1 MITTDQPN
9 ETKVAVSKA
18 GDAPA
23 KADVIIPPPPAPE
36 PKQSAPAA
44 GRPLFHRPVVVFV
57 LLLAVIGGIIF
68 GATVMFHAFTHETTD
83 DAFIDGHVISVAPRV
98 AGRIL
103 KVNAKDNEEVKKGDV
118 LFEIDPTDYGA
129 VVAQKKAALDVA
141 IAKQKAAEASV
152 KQSQVHLQ
160 TLAAGVDAM
169 QAIADA
175 SNLSTQLSHS
185 DAVRGQA
192 LIKRGVVS
200 AQDFEHTKSASDT
213 ADATL
218 VSKIKEVDAT
228 KAFQEEAKAAAVSSA
243 AQAGAAA
250 AEVNEE
256 QAMLAQS
263 ELQLSYTKAIA
274 PEDGR
279 VTTKAVEQGDYVQ
292 VGQNLMGLV
301 TPEVWVTANFKETQI
316 THMQPGEAVTVS
328 VDAYPD
334 RELKA
339 HIDSIQAGSGA
350 RFSLLPPENAT
361 GNFVKVVQRV
371 PVKIVFDE
379 GMDVQQ
385 VLGPGMSAVPDV
397 KIKSGTMTGLVITVL
412 AAIAIVAV
420 VVAALFWLR
429 KTSKA

>member
-1 MITTDQPN
+1 MITTEQPN
-9 ETKVAVSKA
+9 ETKAAESKG
-18 GDAPA
+18 GDAPV
-23 KADVIIPPPPAPE
+23 KTDVVIPPPPAPAKAE
-36 PKQSAPAA
+36 NIPAK
-44 GRPLFHRPVVVFV
+44 GRPMLHRPVVVFA
-57 LLLAVIGGIIF
+57 LLVVVIAGIIF
-68 GATVMFHAFTHETTD
+68 GATVMIHALTHENTD

-103 KVNAKDNEEVKKGDV
+103 TVNAQDNEEVKKGQV
-118 LFEIDPTDYGA
+118 LFEIDPTDYNA

-152 KQSQVHLQ
+152 KQAQVHMQ

-169 QAIADA
+169 QAMEDA
-175 SNLSTQLSHS
+175 TNLSTQLSHS
-185 DAVRGQA
+185 DAVRSKM
-192 LIKRGVVS
+192 LSKTGVVS
-200 AQDFEHTKSASDT
+200 NQDYEHTKSASDT

-218 VSKIKEVDAT
+218 LSKVKEVDAT
-228 KAFQEEAKAAAVSSA
+228 KAFQEEARASEVSSA
-243 AQAGAAA
+243 AQAGAAT

-256 QAMLAQS
+256 QAMLAQA
-263 ELQLSYTKAIA
+263 ELQLSYTKAVA

-279 VTTKAVEQGDYVQ
+279 VTTKAVEPGDYVQ

-301 TPEVWVTANFKETQI
+301 TPEVWVTANFKESQI
-316 THMQPGEAVTVS
+316 THMQPGEPVTVS

-339 HIDSIQAGSGA
+339 HVDSIQAGSGA

-397 KIKSGTMTGLVITVL
+397 KVKSSTVPALVITVL
-412 AAIAIVAV
+412 AAIIILAA
-420 VVAALFWLR
+420 VVAALMWL
-429 KTSKA
+429 KKIAKA

>member
-1 MITTDQPN
+1 MITTEQPN
-9 ETKVAVSKA
+9 ETKAAESKG
-18 GDAPA
+18 GDAPV
-23 KADVIIPPPPAPE
+23 KTDVVIPPPPAPAKAE
-36 PKQSAPAA
+36 NIPAK
-44 GRPLFHRPVVVFV
+44 GRPMLHRPVVVFA
-57 LLLAVIGGIIF
+57 LLVVVIAGIIF
-68 GATVMFHAFTHETTD
+68 GATVMIHALTHENTD

-103 KVNAKDNEEVKKGDV
+103 TVNAQDNEEVKKGQV
-118 LFEIDPTDYGA
+118 LFEIDPTDYNA

-152 KQSQVHLQ
+152 KQAQVHMQ

-169 QAIADA
+169 QAMEDA
-175 SNLSTQLSHS
+175 TNLSTQLSHS
-185 DAVRGQA
+185 DAVRSKM
-192 LIKRGVVS
+192 LSKTGVVS
-200 AQDFEHTKSASDT
+200 NQDYEHTKSASDT

-218 VSKIKEVDAT
+218 LSKVKEVDAT
-228 KAFQEEAKAAAVSSA
+228 KAFQEEARASEVSSA
-243 AQAGAAA
+243 AQAGAAT

-256 QAMLAQS
+256 QAMLAQA
-263 ELQLSYTKAIA
+263 ELQLSYTKAVA

-279 VTTKAVEQGDYVQ
+279 VTTKAVEPGDYVQ

-316 THMQPGEAVTVS
+316 THMHPGEPVTVS

-339 HIDSIQAGSGA
+339 HVDSIQAGSGA

-397 KIKSGTMTGLVITVL
+397 KVKSSTVPALVITVL
-412 AAIAIVAV
+412 AAIIILAA
-420 VVAALFWLR
+420 VVAALMWL
-429 KTSKA
+429 KKIAKA

>member
-1 MITTDQPN
+1 MITTEQPN
-9 ETKVAVSKA
+9 ETKAAESKG
-18 GDAPA
+18 GDAPV
-23 KADVIIPPPPAPE
+23 KTDVVIPPPPAPAKAE
-36 PKQSAPAA
+36 NIPAK
-44 GRPLFHRPVVVFV
+44 GRPMLHRPVVVFA
-57 LLLAVIGGIIF
+57 LLVVVIAGIIF
-68 GATVMFHAFTHETTD
+68 GATVMIHALTHENTD

-103 KVNAKDNEEVKKGDV
+103 TVNAQDNEEVKKGQV
-118 LFEIDPTDYGA
+118 LFEIDPTDYNA

-152 KQSQVHLQ
+152 KQAQVHMQ

-169 QAIADA
+169 QAMEDA
-175 SNLSTQLSHS
+175 TNLSTQLSHS
-185 DAVRGQA
+185 DAVRSKM
-192 LIKRGVVS
+192 LSKTGVVS
-200 AQDFEHTKSASDT
+200 NQDYEHTKSASDT

-218 VSKIKEVDAT
+218 LSKVKEVDAT
-228 KAFQEEAKAAAVSSA
+228 KAFQEEARASEVSSA
-243 AQAGAAA
+243 AQAGAAT

-256 QAMLAQS
+256 QAMLAQA
-263 ELQLSYTKAIA
+263 ELQLSYTKAVA

-279 VTTKAVEQGDYVQ
+279 VTTKAVEPGDYVQ

-316 THMQPGEAVTVS
+316 THMQPGEPVTVS

-339 HIDSIQAGSGA
+339 HVDSIQAGSGA

-397 KIKSGTMTGLVITVL
+397 KVKSSTVPALVITVL
-412 AAIAIVAV
+412 AAIIILAA
-420 VVAALFWLR
+420 VVAALMWL
-429 KTSKA
+429 KKIAKA

>member
-1 MITTDQPN
+1 MITTEQPN
-9 ETKVAVSKA
+9 ETKAAESKG
-18 GDAPA
+18 GDAPV
-23 KADVIIPPPPAPE
+23 KTDVVIPPPPAPAKAE
-36 PKQSAPAA
+36 NIPAK
-44 GRPLFHRPVVVFV
+44 GRPMLHRPVVVFA
-57 LLLAVIGGIIF
+57 LLVVVIAGIIF
-68 GATVMFHAFTHETTD
+68 GATVMIHALTHENTD

-103 KVNAKDNEEVKKGDV
+103 TVNAQDNEEVKKGQV
-118 LFEIDPTDYGA
+118 LFEIDPTDYNA

-152 KQSQVHLQ
+152 KQAQVHMQ

-169 QAIADA
+169 QAMEDA
-175 SNLSTQLSHS
+175 TNLSTQLSHS
-185 DAVRGQA
+185 DAVRSKM
-192 LIKRGVVS
+192 LSKTGVVS
-200 AQDFEHTKSASDT
+200 NQDYEHTKSASDT

-218 VSKIKEVDAT
+218 LSKVKEVDAT
-228 KAFQEEAKAAAVSSA
+228 KAFQEEARASEVSSA
-243 AQAGAAA
+243 AQAGAAT

-256 QAMLAQS
+256 QAMLAQA
-263 ELQLSYTKAIA
+263 ELQLSYTKAVA

-279 VTTKAVEQGDYVQ
+279 VTTKAVEPGDYVQ

-316 THMQPGEAVTVS
+316 THMQPGEPVTVS

-339 HIDSIQAGSGA
+339 HVDSIQAGSGA

-379 GMDVQQ
+379 GRDVQQ

-397 KIKSGTMTGLVITVL
+397 KVKSSTVPALVITVL
-412 AAIAIVAV
+412 AAIIILAA
-420 VVAALFWLR
+420 VVAALMWL
-429 KTSKA
+429 KKIAKA